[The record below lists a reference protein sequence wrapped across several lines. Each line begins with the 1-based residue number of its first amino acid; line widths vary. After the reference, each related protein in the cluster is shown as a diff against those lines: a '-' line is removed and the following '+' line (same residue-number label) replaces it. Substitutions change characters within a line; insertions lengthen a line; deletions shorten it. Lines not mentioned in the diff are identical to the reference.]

1 MPESSQKEHEVM
13 SNTISAATPPTRR
26 VPYCA
31 PRNQVE
37 QSLAVIWAE
46 TLKLNV
52 DTVGINDSLLDLGGT
67 HSLLVIQLIV
77 RIAGEFG
84 VELPIGEVL
93 SQPTISQQ
101 AVLIERI
108 RQQKPA

>member
-1 MPESSQKEHEVM
+1 MPESSRKEHKVM
-13 SNTISAATPPTRR
+13 SNAIRAATPLTRR

-46 TLKLNV
+46 ILKLDV

-67 HSLLVIQLIV
+67 HSLLIIQLIV

-84 VELPIGEVL
+84 VELPLAEVL

-101 AVLIERI
+101 AVLIESF
-108 RQQKPA
+108 RQ